1 MKNTDILNVYKTCQ
15 NILQSE
21 KESSAKF
28 KYIILKLYNIT
39 QPIIEEFKKKELSIN
54 SISIITQ
61 FNQESMKIYEKYG
74 EKQDNGYK
82 LLEQNIEIA
91 NKELEAL
98 KETYKTEIDT
108 YLKEWDNFQKEISSG
123 ETELSE
129 NIVNYKITIDMVPE
143 WITIDDL
150 NTLIKLDLIYYPLS

>member
-21 KESSAKF
+21 KESSVKF

-98 KETYKTEIDT
+98 KETYKTEI
-108 YLKEWDNFQKEISSG
+108 I
-123 ETELSE
+123 
-129 NIVNYKITIDMVPE
+129 
-143 WITIDDL
+143 
-150 NTLIKLDLIYYPLS
+150 LI